1 MNGADHRDVNLMA
14 ENSNKSAVLIVPV
27 VLIGLVGAG
36 VVFYRQPTAPD
47 TVAPVTVD
55 ETRVVSLA
63 IHEANASLPAGSSE
77 LGMAERHLLLR
88 LNDSLERRLE
98 VAGGLYAVASKHLDA
113 GRAPEAMRVAQV
125 CADVAPG
132 SLLEARCWILCGHA
146 SAVTHPDLPLS
157 IRYYERA
164 DVALGERLQRSA
176 DDEETLRLRASAVLW
191 LAQTKDRCGRTDEAI
206 QHLRELTA
214 SLSLVQAQLPADRLQ
229 TMLTLGLLLHKTGL
243 GGQANRMLTEAQKL
257 GLSDAVPASEALH
270 ALVDSTRR
278 QWPEIT
284 DPARQ
289 DALRQLWDTPRFQT
303 LPEWFP
309 VGDEL
314 ASAYFFAEPRQRA
327 DFELVSREL
336 LTSLPGVLAS
346 LPDDSEQRAELES
359 LYATNLL
366 LAVDSANARSDAS
379 EATRLITLFEK
390 RFQGR
395 DIQFASPLDRP
406 AQRMHRI
413 GEIYRTTM
421 TGHVEQLRQIH
432 ATGTAPR

>member
-1 MNGADHRDVNLMA
+1 MVKQSNG
-14 ENSNKSAVLIVPV
+14 SGAVLLLV

-36 VVFYRQPTAPD
+36 VAFYRQPTAPD
-47 TVAPVTVD
+47 AVAPVAID
-55 ETRVVSLA
+55 ESRVIDWA
-63 IHEANASLPAGSSE
+63 IEEANASLPAGNSE

-98 VAGGLYAVASKHLDA
+98 VAGGLYAIASKHLDA

-125 CADVAPG
+125 CADLAPG

-164 DVALGERLQRSA
+164 DEALGERLQRSP

-191 LAQTKDRCGRTDEAI
+191 LAQTKDRFGRSEEAI

-214 SLSLVQAQLPADRLQ
+214 DTALVQAQLPADRLQ
-229 TMLTLGLLLHKTGL
+229 TRLTLGLLLHKTGL
-243 GGQANRMLTEAQKL
+243 GEQANRMRAEAHEL
-257 GLSDAVPASEALH
+257 GLSEAVPAPEALH
-270 ALVDSTRR
+270 ALVDNTRR
-278 QWPEIT
+278 QCPEIT
-284 DPARQ
+284 DPARH
-289 DALRQLWDTPRFQT
+289 DALRQLWDTPRFQH
-303 LPEWFP
+303 LPEWFQ

-314 ASAYFFAEPRQRA
+314 ASAYFFAEPRQLA

-336 LTSLPGVLAS
+336 LTSLPGVLETLS
-346 LPDDSEQRAELES
+346 DDSEQRAQLES

-366 LAVDSANARSDAS
+366 LAVDSANARSDAT
-379 EATRLITLFEK
+379 EATRLIALFETQ
-390 RFQGR
+390 FQGR

-432 ATGTAPR
+432 ATGTSENPAR

>member
-1 MNGADHRDVNLMA
+1 MA
-14 ENSNKSAVLIVPV
+14 ENSNGSGAVILSV

-36 VVFYRQPTAPD
+36 VAFYRQPTVPEA
-47 TVAPVTVD
+47 VAPVAVD
-55 ETRVVSLA
+55 ESRVIDRA
-63 IHEANASLPAGSSE
+63 IDEANSSLPAGSSE

-125 CADVAPG
+125 CADLAPG
-132 SLLEARCWILCGHA
+132 SLLEARCWILCGQA

-157 IRYYERA
+157 IRYYERGEA
-164 DVALGERLQRSA
+164 ALRERFERQSHEFEA
-176 DDEETLRLRASAVLW
+176 LRLRADAVLW
-191 LAQTKDRCGRTDEAI
+191 LAQTKDRFGRTEEAI
-206 QHLRELTA
+206 QHLRELTG
-214 SLSLVQAQLPADRLQ
+214 STSLVQAQQPADRLQ

-243 GGQANRMLTEAQKL
+243 GGQANRMLTEAHKL
-257 GLSDAVPASEALH
+257 AMSEAVPAPEALR
-270 ALVDSTRR
+270 ALVDNARR

-284 DPARQ
+284 DPSRIE
-289 DALRQLWDTPRFQT
+289 ALRELWDTVRFQR
-303 LPEWFP
+303 LSGWFL

-314 ASAYFFAEPRQRA
+314 ASAYFFAEPRQLA
-327 DFELVSREL
+327 DFEMVSREL
-336 LTSLPGVLAS
+336 LTSLPGVLLA
-346 LPDDSEQRAELES
+346 LPDDSVQRAELES

-366 LAVDSANARSDAS
+366 LEVDSANARADVF
-379 EATRLITLFEK
+379 EATRLIALFEK
-390 RFQGR
+390 QFQGR

-421 TGHVEQLRQIH
+421 TGHVEQLRQIQ
-432 ATGTAPR
+432 ATGTAENPVR